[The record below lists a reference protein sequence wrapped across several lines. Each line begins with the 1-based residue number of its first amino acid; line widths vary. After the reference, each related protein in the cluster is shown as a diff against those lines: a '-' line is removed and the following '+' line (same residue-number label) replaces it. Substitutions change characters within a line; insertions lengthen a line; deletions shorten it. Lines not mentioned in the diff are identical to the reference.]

1 MCGIVGYIGNNYADS
16 VLWTGLERLQYRGY
30 DSAGIAVIS
39 DGELNL
45 RKMAGKLHV
54 LGESLRQKPMH
65 GPIGIGHTRWA
76 THGEPNERNAHPQ
89 VDENQTI
96 AVVHNGIIENYL
108 QLRQELQARG
118 HEFIS
123 DTDTEVLVHLF
134 EENVNGDIVDAVCRT
149 LQRLDGTFAAAFIH
163 RQFPDCIVAARR
175 NNPLILGLGTDE
187 NFVTSDLPALPTR
200 TQRVIYL
207 EDNQVAV
214 VGREHIEVRTIS
226 GERIE
231 PQIHSIHLS
240 AETID
245 KGDYPNFMLKEIHE
259 QPDVLRRLYNAYVTD
274 TMRVDFGEFGLDD
287 SFLGKVNRIVIQ
299 ACGTSWH
306 AGLIGKYLLE
316 RYTRIH
322 TEVDISSEFRYR
334 NPILEGDTL
343 VISISQSGETADTLE
358 GLREAR
364 SKSMPVLAIC
374 NMINSTIARE
384 ADAVID
390 IHAGLEI
397 GVASTKA
404 YTAQIAVL
412 GLFALHMGQIKGL
425 LKFEE
430 VRRFLAALRK
440 APILIERFIQ
450 QQQIQACAEKYSD
463 AGVYIFLG
471 RSYNYPNA
479 LEGALK
485 LKEISYIH
493 AEGHPAGE
501 IKHGPIALID
511 GDVPVV
517 CIANNSSIYSKV
529 VSAIQQVRARDGAI
543 IAIASEGNTEIRAH
557 AQEVI
562 FVPEIAEELSPL
574 LVAVPLQLL
583 AYHSAIHRG
592 CDVDQPRN
600 LAKSVT
606 VE

>member
-1 MCGIVGYIGNNYADS
+1 M
-16 VLWTGLERLQYRGY
+16 
-30 DSAGIAVIS
+30 
-39 DGELNL
+39 
-45 RKMAGKLHV
+45 
-54 LGESLRQKPMH
+54 
-65 GPIGIGHTRWA
+65 
-76 THGEPNERNAHPQ
+76 
-89 VDENQTI
+89 
-96 AVVHNGIIENYL
+96 
-108 QLRQELQARG
+108 
-118 HEFIS
+118 
-123 DTDTEVLVHLF
+123 
-134 EENVNGDIVDAVCRT
+134 
-149 LQRLDGTFAAAFIH
+149 
-163 RQFPDCIVAARR
+163 
-175 NNPLILGLGTDE
+175 
-187 NFVTSDLPALPTR
+187 
-200 TQRVIYL
+200 
-207 EDNQVAV
+207 
-214 VGREHIEVRTIS
+214 
-226 GERIE
+226 
-231 PQIHSIHLS
+231 
-240 AETID
+240 
-245 KGDYPNFMLKEIHE
+245 
-259 QPDVLRRLYNAYVTD
+259 
-274 TMRVDFGEFGLDD
+274 DD

-511 GDVPVV
+511 GNVPVV

-529 VSAIQQVRARDGAI
+529 VSAIQQVRARDGVI
-543 IAIASEGNTEIRAH
+543 IAIASEGNTEIHAH

-583 AYHSAIHRG
+583 AYHSAVHRG